1 MRGTIQINRWF
12 TTIAVVFLCLL
23 AGCSIHPVRVAI
35 VNGKGLQ
42 DRADIP
48 KLNDELYSSG
58 KWNLGGQI
66 NEDIKEQNHFRVK
79 YHPSYSVNQWM
90 VVEGKLGNG
99 KKYPVVLD
107 TGASP
112 ALFVNDIHIV
122 ENKLAICPLGTNN
135 DDSGSWGIC
144 QLPELSIGEIR
155 LADWLC
161 FYREQHAEVQIFGLP
176 IDTGEEI
183 IAGLPTLQKFKY
195 IAFDSIKKEVE
206 FSLKNSFE
214 CDQPDSWTQYPFV
227 IEQGWGDNVF
237 LLVEIAIAGE
247 QVKLQLDTGSG
258 RGLAITEELWEKI
271 REKVSNVTL
280 REAKDL
286 YPYIGWLSCKRG
298 VISKLEVG
306 GRTVNDAKISIFPN
320 DSDLIEQCE
329 GLLGMQYF
337 QDTAMVLDFERNLM
351 WVKMHKAGT

>member
-1 MRGTIQINRWF
+1 MRGTTIQINWWSA
-12 TTIAVVFLCLL
+12 TIAVIVLYLL

-35 VNGKGLQ
+35 VSGKDLQ

-58 KWNLGGQI
+58 NWDAGGQI
-66 NEDIKEQNHFRVK
+66 GKDIGEKNFFRVK
-79 YHPSYSVNQWM
+79 YHPSYSVNHWM
-90 VVEGKLGNG
+90 VVEGELGKG

-112 ALFVNDIHIV
+112 ALVVNDIHIV

-135 DDSGSWGIC
+135 DDSGSWGVC
-144 QLPELSIGEIR
+144 RLPELRIGEIR

-176 IDTGEEI
+176 IGTGKEI
-183 IAGLPTLQKFKY
+183 IAGLPALQKFKY
-195 IAFDSIKKEVE
+195 IVFDSIKKEVE
-206 FSLKNSFE
+206 FSLENSFE
-214 CDQPDSWTQYPFV
+214 CGQPDLWAQYPFV
-227 IEQGWGDNVF
+227 IEQGWGGNVF

-247 QVKLQLDTGSG
+247 QIELQLDTGSG
-258 RGLAITEELWEKI
+258 RGLAIAEELWEKI
-271 REKVSNVTL
+271 RERIPDVKL
-280 REAKDL
+280 CKGRDL

-298 VISKLEVG
+298 IISKLEVG
-306 GRTVNDAKISIFPN
+306 GRTVKDAKISIFPN

-337 QDTAMVLDFERNLM
+337 QDTVMVLDFERNLM
-351 WVKMHKAGT
+351 WVKN